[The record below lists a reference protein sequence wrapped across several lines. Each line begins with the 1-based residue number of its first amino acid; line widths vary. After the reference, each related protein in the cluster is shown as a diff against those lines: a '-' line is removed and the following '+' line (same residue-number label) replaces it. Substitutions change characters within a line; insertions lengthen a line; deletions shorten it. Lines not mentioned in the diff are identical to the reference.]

1 MSTSNT
7 NIRRNTRSNRSR
19 AASVANILPVPQAPT
34 TSNRRQWG
42 TRVPIS
48 GDKNTEAV
56 FLSSE
61 ENTWELVFF

>member
-1 MSTSNT
+1 MSTSDS
-7 NIRRNTRSNRSR
+7 NIRRSTRNNRSR
-19 AASVANILPVPQAPT
+19 AASIAGILPVPRVPII
-34 TSNRRQWG
+34 SNRRQWG

-61 ENTWELVFF
+61 ENTWELVLF